1 MPKSQPATAEE
12 QAIALRIKGLPYSEI
27 AQIVHLNVPQI
38 KEAIRLKAEGRAQKG
53 THTQE

>member
-12 QAIALRIKGLPYSEI
+12 RAIALRIKGLAYSEI